1 MSREPTFNPLNL
13 AIAGSFFFQLVAVAL
28 PVFAVFT
35 LSHITVAY
43 AWEACKAGE
52 YGPLVR
58 AGTVIQTIA
67 FLYILIEE
75 VWGITPRDLAME
87 MEDSFRRWHAHEM
100 PEAAVAIDKFRTF
113 AAWSNRVHRPLV
125 RTVETLLVLLGGA
138 LSGFGD
144 LIGQW
149 VGPYIS

>member
-1 MSREPTFNPLNL
+1 MT
-13 AIAGSFFFQLVAVAL
+13 LV
-28 PVFAVFT
+28 F
-35 LSHITVAY
+35 
-43 AWEACKAGE
+43 AWEACKGGE

-87 MEDSFRRWHAHEM
+87 MEASFHRWHAHEM
-100 PEAAVAIDKFRTF
+100 PEATVALDKFRTF
-113 AAWSNRVHRPLV
+113 AAWSSRVHRPLV
-125 RTVETLLVLLGGA
+125 RTVEALLVLLGGA

-144 LIGQW
+144 LIGPW
-149 VGPYIS
+149 IGSYIS